1 MIRVIRRLFGS
12 LMWKIYTTT
21 WSPPNRPNQIFSFF
35 SFFSRSSKERRPPR
49 FFSLF
54 DERPNLCFFSLF
66 KRKTQ
71 QNKKFARTRQA
82 PRPFSFP
89 PAHSFPPLSDVDFG
103 KARRK
108 RERERECVCERE
120 KKRRVHCLFVTK
132 GQSIIG
138 FLPFLFP
145 TLQK

>member
-21 WSPPNRPNQIFSFF
+21 WSPPNRPNQIFS
-35 SFFSRSSKERRPPR
+35 SFFFLLSFIKRKAAFSPFSSGRPNKTKSSQGRDRRPAPFR
-49 FFSLF
+49 SLPLIPF
-54 DERPNLCFFSLF
+54 RLF
-66 KRKTQ
+66 LTL
-71 QNKKFARTRQA
+71 T
-82 PRPFSFP
+82 
-89 PAHSFPPLSDVDFG
+89 LG
-103 KARRK
+103 KQEG
-108 RERERECVCERE
+108 RERERESVCERE